1 MAGLAKPPAVSAG
14 AGLPLALGSARL
26 VVSLVWPLPFL
37 AAAAAFSAPAFA
49 PSPALPPWLAL
60 PALPLWLVL
69 PLWTALPWPLTA
81 WPAALLLPF
90 SPPLGPAFLTEA
102 LLLLAALAFALSPC
116 VISVLRAAIVTSVK
130 SLSQWGLRGIP
141 RLTHCLRK

>member
-14 AGLPLALGSARL
+14 AGPPLALGSARL
-26 VVSLVWPLPFL
+26 VDSFAGPLPFL
-37 AAAAAFSAPAFA
+37 AVAAFSAPAFV

-130 SLSQWGLRGIP
+130 SLSQWGLR
-141 RLTHCLRK
+141 